1 MQETI
6 HFLFC
11 TVILVLNQ
19 TQMYMLHLYAAY
31 FIQETSLPF
40 TAVVVYQGVLVL
52 TINKRDE
59 LLPSKYGSV
68 LSVEQHLLLSGY
80 VRTNCRG
87 PT

>member
-1 MQETI
+1 
-6 HFLFC
+6 
-11 TVILVLNQ
+11 
-19 TQMYMLHLYAAY
+19 MLHLYAAY

-68 LSVEQHLLLSGY
+68 LVCGAAFI
-80 VRTNCRG
+80 
-87 PT
+87 P